1 MKRFACLIFTG
12 LVGCTA
18 NIGGNDARQGVAA
31 GGPNTPNG
39 NGSAGSA
46 GASGGSGPVDPGV
59 ATLPGGVTLNGKP
72 QFFRVVRL
80 THQQWENAARD
91 LLQLPQL
98 SGLSSGFAPD
108 ATDSKFRNNEREL
121 FISQT
126 LWTDYQRVAEALA
139 EQVTSDAAALARLGN
154 AQDSAGFIRKLGHTA
169 YRRALLPEEE
179 QRYTALFAAGGE
191 YFGSGNAFADGARV
205 VIESLLQSP
214 NFLYRVELTPKGQR
228 LSGAELATKLSLL
241 FRDAPPDATLLASAE
256 QGGLADEAKV
266 KSTAGQL
273 LDGGAARPVV
283 ERFHSQLF
291 GLGRY
296 ASIAKD
302 TQRFPTYAA
311 ATLNAN
317 LEQADLQFFDR
328 IFEGGQGFRDI
339 LTSRLAFVNAESA
352 PFYGVSATG
361 TALSEVMLD
370 ESRPGFLTRLG
381 FLAQNATLQDPD
393 PIHRGV
399 DITRRLLCV
408 TLVPPPGVIPPLPDF
423 VPGQTN
429 RERVQAHT
437 GEGVCGGCHNT
448 LINPVGFAFE
458 GFDAVGKAR
467 TTDANKPIDTT
478 GSYDFGGGV
487 VPFKNAAELSA
498 LLAESQQAHG
508 CYAANLTEFAFA
520 RDVAGG
526 DGAIVTA
533 LQNASVADRR
543 SLKDTLL
550 AIVSSKEFTTALGG
564 AP

>member
-1 MKRFACLIFTG
+1 MKRFACVIVTG

-18 NIGGNDARQGVAA
+18 SIDGGG
-31 GGPNTPNG
+31 GGGSSSLGPNTPT
-39 NGSAGSA
+39 AGSGAA
-46 GASGGSGPVDPGV
+46 GSGAATAGSGPVDPGV
-59 ATLPGGVTLNGKP
+59 AVLPGGVTLNGKP
-72 QFFRVVRL
+72 EFFRVVRL

-91 LLQLPQL
+91 LLQLPQN
-98 SGLSSGFAPD
+98 SGLSSGFSPD
-108 ATDSKFRNNEREL
+108 PPDGKFPNNERALYVTE
-121 FISQT
+121 T

-139 EQVTSDAAALARLGN
+139 EQVTKDPTALARLGS
-154 AQDSAGFIRKLGHTA
+154 AQDSAGFIRKLGHAA
-169 YRRALLPEEE
+169 YRRALSPDEEA
-179 QRYTALFAAGGE
+179 RYTARYAAGAE
-191 YFGSGNAFADGARV
+191 YFGSGNAFVDGARV

-214 NFLYRVELTPKGQR
+214 NFLYRVELTAKGQR
-228 LSGAELATKLSLL
+228 LSGGELATKLSLL
-241 FRDAPPDATLLASAE
+241 FRDAPPDAALLASAE
-256 QGGLADEAKV
+256 QGGLGDDTKL
-266 KSTAGQL
+266 KSVAGQL
-273 LDGGAARPVV
+273 LEGGGARPVV

-302 TQRFPTYAA
+302 QQRFPTYAA
-311 ATLNAN
+311 ESLNATLA
-317 LEQADLQFFDR
+317 QADLQFFDR
-328 IFEGGQGFRDI
+328 IFESGQGFRDI
-339 LTSRLAFVNAESA
+339 MTSRLAFVNEESA
-352 PFYGVSATG
+352 PFYGLTATG
-361 TALSEVMLD
+361 SALSEVMLD
-370 ESRPGFLTRLG
+370 ETRPGFLTRLG
-381 FLAQNATLQDPD
+381 FLAQNATLRDPD

-408 TLVPPPGVIPPLPDF
+408 TLVPPAGVIPPLPDA

-448 LINPVGFAFE
+448 LINPLGFAFE

-467 TTDANKPIDTT
+467 TMDANKPVDSN
-478 GSYDFGGGV
+478 GAYDFGGGSV
-487 VPFKNAAELSA
+487 AFKNAAELSA

-508 CYAANLTEFAFA
+508 CYAANLTEFALA

-526 DGAIVTA
+526 DGATVTA
-533 LQNASVADRR
+533 LQDASVKDRR